1 MDSRPQNGAAG
12 SHDGALPHEVTS
24 PVTGRA
30 IDRIRLST
38 SHEIVQRLADHG
50 GPARAPDR
58 SEVLAFLGRL
68 HDRLVAHQ
76 DALVEITILETGF
89 IRSDS
94 RDIVAGAIEFV
105 RDFGVYA
112 ESQEPRFQPVMHS
125 YAGSSSRTM
134 YITHRPYRWV
144 AAMVPQNA
152 SLALSITIIA
162 SALYAGSRV
171 LLRPSLQSGSSG
183 ALLADLVRSSHP
195 PAPVLIINSL
205 AREFL
210 DACYRSEH
218 VDLIHYIGS
227 NRHAMRVLSEALS
240 AKKLCLLDGQGNG
253 VLYVDETFPLPE
265 ALELIV
271 SGATRFNGLTCTS
284 INGVLIHES
293 VYPALRDALVDGF
306 RRLAVGD
313 PREPGTQIGPLFSEE
328 HATGLVGDLRIGSS
342 TRLLCGGLSRG
353 AYFTP
358 AIVEGVVLGDSLS
371 RHGCFGP
378 ALWVHPVRAEEVSA
392 WLRANE
398 FPLSDTVLST
408 RPEVIEA
415 FATHSRAARICVNED
430 PSVESMFEPWGGYPP
445 SGLNPV
451 SIWIDKYRQTYQ
463 IDGRSAVLAEP
474 FRTLRIGGS

>member
-1 MDSRPQNGAAG
+1 
-12 SHDGALPHEVTS
+12 
-24 PVTGRA
+24 
-30 IDRIRLST
+30 
-38 SHEIVQRLADHG
+38 
-50 GPARAPDR
+50 
-58 SEVLAFLGRL
+58 
-68 HDRLVAHQ
+68 
-76 DALVEITILETGF
+76 
-89 IRSDS
+89 
-94 RDIVAGAIEFV
+94 
-105 RDFGVYA
+105 
-112 ESQEPRFQPVMHS
+112 
-125 YAGSSSRTM
+125 
-134 YITHRPYRWV
+134 
-144 AAMVPQNA
+144 
-152 SLALSITIIA
+152 
-162 SALYAGSRV
+162 
-171 LLRPSLQSGSSG
+171 LRPSLQSGSSG

-284 INGVLIHES
+284 INGVLIHER

-358 AIVEGVVLGDSLS
+358 AIVEGVVLGDALS

-398 FPLSDTVLST
+398 FPLSDT
-408 RPEVIEA
+408 
-415 FATHSRAARICVNED
+415 
-430 PSVESMFEPWGGYPP
+430 
-445 SGLNPV
+445 
-451 SIWIDKYRQTYQ
+451 
-463 IDGRSAVLAEP
+463 
-474 FRTLRIGGS
+474 